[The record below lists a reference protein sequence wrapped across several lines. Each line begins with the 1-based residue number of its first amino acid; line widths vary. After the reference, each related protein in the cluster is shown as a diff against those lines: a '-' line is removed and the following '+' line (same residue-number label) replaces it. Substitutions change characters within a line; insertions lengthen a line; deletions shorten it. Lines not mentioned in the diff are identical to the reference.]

1 MTILAASPPGGSL
14 PFGAPRASLTIY
26 ARLPPSDRA
35 LAYLGIR
42 IRRDGADWA
51 VDGVNDWVSSKVNAA
66 AEKGS
71 VADEEAYM
79 GIGDKISNKAEE
91 VGGKAKEAVGDAT
104 DNESLEAEGKVDQSS
119 AHGKQAGENVKDALR
134 EASTAVKGDDG
145 R

>member
-1 MTILAASPPGGSL
+1 M
-14 PFGAPRASLTIY
+14 
-26 ARLPPSDRA
+26 
-35 LAYLGIR
+35 
-42 IRRDGADWA
+42 
-51 VDGVNDWVSSKVNAA
+51 VEVNAA
-66 AEKGS
+66 AEKDS
-71 VADEEAYM
+71 VADEEACM